1 MIVQLYRDIELS
13 IKPMWT
19 DFSKQLVFVFTFC
32 IFTLACLGIGTAY
45 AQTYHF
51 NWQSQKKSLLTT
63 VALNFGIKTYDHFRT
78 PENIDEFEDIDP
90 NHLSWL
96 DRKSLYRLSP
106 KADRLSDLT
115 LYSAIAFPALLTSLS
130 KKGRSEGLQIALM
143 GIQGYFI
150 ESSVTEIVKIWGE
163 RPRPYIYQ
171 RGEEVLNQPLS
182 KNATKSFFSG
192 HTATSAYFA
201 FFGAKVFS
209 DLHPD
214 SKWKPVVWTAAGVA
228 TGLTGYLRYRA
239 GKHFYSDVITG
250 WIFGASMGILIPSI
264 YKRKNMGVQVSR
276 QGVGISLHF

>member
-1 MIVQLYRDIELS
+1 MCIDSSHRFTALFPSILYVLLLIS
-13 IKPMWT
+13 VNT
-19 DFSKQLVFVFTFC
+19 SY
-32 IFTLACLGIGTAY
+32 G
-45 AQTYHF
+45 QTYHF

-63 VALNFGIKTYDHFRT
+63 AALNFGIKAYDHFRT
-78 PENIDEFEDIDP
+78 PEHIDEFEDIDP

-96 DRKSLYRLSP
+96 DRKSLDRLSS
-106 KADRLSDLT
+106 KADRLSDIT
-115 LYSAIAFPALLTSLS
+115 LYSAIAFPAVLTSLS
-130 KKGRSEGLQIALM
+130 KKGRSQGLQIALM
-143 GIQGYFI
+143 GLQGYFI

-163 RPRPYIYQ
+163 RPRPYVYQ
-171 RGEEVLNQPLS
+171 RGEEVLNQPLN

-214 SKWKPVVWTAAGVA
+214 SKWKPLVWTAAGVA

-264 YKRKNMGVQVSR
+264 YKRKNMDVQVSR
-276 QGVGISLHF
+276 QGVGLSLHF